1 MTGPRILV
9 VRLGAMG
16 DVVHALPAVASLK
29 SGFPGACLTWVIDSR
44 WAPLIAGNPYV
55 DEIVEFS
62 YRDRASLQR
71 IWKALRARP
80 FDLVVDIQG
89 LIKSAIIARIP
100 RSPVVV
106 GFHPARA
113 RERFAA
119 LFYTRRVR
127 PQTVHVVDH
136 YMELALAA
144 GVREPVYDFVLPAGR
159 PEGQLPDR
167 PFVLACPFAGWGS
180 KQWPLERYSE
190 LARKLAGEG
199 LVLVVNGPESA
210 RAELDRITWAWAHT
224 SGIEG
229 LIYATRQAI
238 AVVGVDSGPLHIA
251 AALGK
256 PGVAIYG
263 PTDPARN
270 GPYRSNMEV
279 VRLQGAL
286 TTYRRGSEIAR
297 SMRAIPPTVV
307 FGELMAQLRAREG
320 QRTR

>member
-1 MTGPRILV
+1 MPRPRILV

-29 SGFPGACLTWVIDSR
+29 SGFPGSHLTWVIDPKWR
-44 WAPLIAGNPYV
+44 PLIAGNPDV
-55 DEIVEFS
+55 DEVVEFS
-62 YRDRASLQR
+62 YRDPESFRR
-71 IWKALRARP
+71 MWTALRTRP
-80 FDLVVDIQG
+80 FDVVVDIQG
-89 LIKSAIIARIP
+89 LIKSALIARIP
-100 RSPVVV
+100 RSPLVV

-113 RERFAA
+113 RERIAA
-119 LFYTRRVR
+119 AFYTRRVR
-127 PQTVHVVDH
+127 PRTVHVVDH
-136 YMELALAA
+136 YVELALAA
-144 GVREPVYDFVLPAGR
+144 GVREPVYRFALPAGR

-167 PFVLACPFAGWGS
+167 PFVLACPFAGWAS
-180 KQWPLERYSE
+180 KQWPIERYSE
-190 LARKLAGEG
+190 LARKLAVQGM
-199 LVLVVNGPESA
+199 VLVVNGPESA

-251 AALGK
+251 SALGK

-270 GPYRSNMEV
+270 GPYRSAIQV
-279 VRLQGAL
+279 VRLPGAS

-297 SMRAIPPTVV
+297 SMRAIPPGLV
-307 FGELMAQLRAREG
+307 FSELMAQLRSQKEQSAR
-320 QRTR
+320 